1 MLTDPFFSDVYS
13 RRENYVRKVPYNLI
27 KLNEYKF
34 YLELNVAGF
43 DEKDIEIDAL
53 KNKLTVSSKSNQKD
67 ERDYV
72 VNGISRREFK
82 NVFTLLD
89 NVEVREAKIKNGIL
103 TINMEVVVPEEERAR
118 KIMITH

>member
-34 YLELNVAGF
+34 CLELNVAGF

-82 NVFTLLD
+82 NVFTLID